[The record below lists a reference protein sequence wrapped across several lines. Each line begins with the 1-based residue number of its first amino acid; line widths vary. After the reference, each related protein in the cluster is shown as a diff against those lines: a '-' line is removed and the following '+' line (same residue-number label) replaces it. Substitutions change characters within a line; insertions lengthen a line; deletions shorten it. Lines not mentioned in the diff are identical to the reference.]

1 MATTKK
7 PPVEYTTIKIGEYEA
22 TTKKL
27 GKHKR
32 KVYSR
37 VPKATAVKL
46 GVKGND
52 QGEKIITKIKK
63 GRAAG
68 AQYASYQLGVKG
80 KGYKFG
86 LLKVGS
92 TTGPAAVPGSGA
104 GPTGAASKGTA
115 SLTYD
120 MVSIPVPSG
129 TPAHVMAKFNAT
141 LKRKAQ
147 KIVTPGGR
155 TLYLNNSKN
164 SQGK

>member
-7 PPVEYTTIKIGEYEA
+7 PPVEYTTIKIGEYEV

-37 VPKATAVKL
+37 VPKATAAKL

-52 QGEKIITKIKK
+52 QGERIITKIKK

-92 TTGPAAVPGSGA
+92 TTGPSQASGA
-104 GPTGAASKGTA
+104 GPSGAGSRGVA

-129 TPAHVMAKFNAT
+129 TPVSVMAKFNST

-155 TLYLNNSKN
+155 THYLNNSKN